1 MHVLNLCFHLFYIYT
16 DANKHICFHFL
27 GVQHFTLHLK
37 TFVFACLNMCAC
49 ISRHLCL
56 HFLTYVTSYV
66 FAFTL
71 TGHLWLH
78 IWCGLDRCAFIGPY
92 FFVTHIT
99 YATTNANTCVQKRIN
114 KCTHM
119 QQQMH
124 KILFCENMIFLIC
137 FVITLNRTLFSQ
149 NKTVCIC

>member
-1 MHVLNLCFHLFYIYT
+1 MSHHT
-16 DANKHICFHFL
+16 S
-27 GVQHFTLHLK
+27 LHLP
-37 TFVFACLNMCAC
+37 L
-49 ISRHLCL
+49 
-56 HFLTYVTSYV
+56 
-66 FAFTL
+66 L

-149 NKTVCIC
+149 NKTVCICWCIYSQIYLHIHLHLFRICLHLFQHLRFVPVHLQTYNM